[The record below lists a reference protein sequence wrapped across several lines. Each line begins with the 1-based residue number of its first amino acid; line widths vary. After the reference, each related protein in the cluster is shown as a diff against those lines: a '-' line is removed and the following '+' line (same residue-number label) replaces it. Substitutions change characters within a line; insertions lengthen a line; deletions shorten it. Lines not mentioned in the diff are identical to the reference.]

1 MRTLVPL
8 GVAGPVPSFAG
19 SSRSHRLSPQTP
31 TAKGWSVHE
40 SPGHPKSRLPHAA
53 KAFAPHAEL
62 PRLRV
67 HCPATL
73 QTFAFS
79 LPNSSLTT
87 LASCETC
94 FGVRSVFSSRRRHTR
109 LQGDWSSDVC
119 SSD

>member
-1 MRTLVPL
+1 MPVPL
-8 GVAGPVPSFAG
+8 GVAGPVPSFEG
-19 SSRSHRLSPQTP
+19 SSRLHRSNRQTP
-31 TAKGWSVHE
+31 TAKGRFVRE
-40 SPGHPKSRLPHAA
+40 SPGHRKSRLPHAE

-67 HCPATL
+67 HCPTTL

-94 FGVRSVFSSRRRHTR
+94 FGVRSVTTFFGYAQSSRITSFRTA
-109 LQGDWSSDVC
+109 Q
-119 SSD
+119 